1 MNPDPDRDDSENSC
15 FLQITRDFIAL
26 SMREKP
32 KDTRFECRGCG
43 IAHRGNWKGN
53 WCDLCRNIVPHIT
66 GQDASMIESSDSVE
80 EIRQELGHPDS
91 RPNRIWSAI
100 RQMDSPE
107 ADWVARTEPYD
118 EIGRIGGPPPSWEI
132 DEGDIDLIGSGSISG
147 FSTDRLRRLQRGGIL
162 PDGSHLCWADGRFTL
177 DGITV
182 KVPYRG
188 LSKLLKRKRGLKDV
202 DWKKLLLSIDLAN
215 KRFRDPSGPRNHNAG
230 RETTIHPVALLLG
243 KGSSWISG
251 AMRFGYLGMG
261 RRRSVDMLLNY
272 NPTWYEGASWMD
284 AWDDNVRLTSANI
297 ADMVVPTAL
306 FVKKGRLQ
314 LRVRRPGG
322 WRRLEVESHP
332 EVWAKVVTWALSPPD
347 SKHQKRLHCV
357 QQGLFS
363 DTEIELISK
372 SDRNGIQML
381 RGIIEENDKV
391 SLQGG
396 PDGGFIVE
404 GSSGARYRVMAGVG
418 GHNTRFVVRGIEP
431 VPTEGREGNMPP
443 WMHRDRLPICV
454 VETPQLRS
462 LVIGDALSSVIMAL
476 LDDLRSQQHI
486 DTLRNYIH
494 EVRPRPAVE
503 PAVAEFRQAENL
515 RFRLRNN
522 LADFRTRRYTV
533 LFPRLWGVL
542 LRLPLGERMEFT
554 AIRRDRPNLTF
565 DGCGSEFSTRDMM
578 ERRVVY
584 RMLEAAGWQRDRY
597 EEQVRG
603 HQRFYI
609 RTGTGPQNLA
619 NLVEGFAEMLEPMLT
634 VNERVR
640 LVANPAWTFFERNN
654 PGICALLP
662 GTNERLD

>member
-1 MNPDPDRDDSENSC
+1 
-15 FLQITRDFIAL
+15 
-26 SMREKP
+26 MRENL
-32 KDTRFECRGCG
+32 KDTQFECRGCG
-43 IAHRGNWKGN
+43 IYHRGSWKVN

-100 RQMDSPE
+100 RRMDSPE

-118 EIGRIGGPPPSWEI
+118 EIDRIGGPPPSWEI
-132 DEGDIDLIGSGSISG
+132 DEMDIDLIGSGSISG

-162 PDGSHLCWADGRFTL
+162 PDGSHLCWAAGRFTL

-188 LSKLLKRKRGLKDV
+188 LSKLLKRKRGLKNV

-215 KRFRDPSGPRNHNAG
+215 KRLRGPGDPRNRNAG
-230 RETTIHPVALLLG
+230 KETIIHPVALLRG
-243 KGSSWISG
+243 KGSSWSRMLG
-251 AMRFGYLGMG
+251 FGYLGMG
-261 RRRSVDMLLNY
+261 RRTRSDMGLDY
-272 NPTWYEGASWMD
+272 NQTWFEGASWMD
-284 AWDDNVRLTSANI
+284 SWEDSQQGNAESDIT
-297 ADMVVPTAL
+297 DMVVPTAL

-314 LRVRRPGG
+314 LRVRRPSG

-347 SKHQKRLHCV
+347 GRHQKRLRCV

-381 RGIIEENDKV
+381 RGVIEENDKV
-391 SLQGG
+391 SLRS
-396 PDGGFIVE
+396 DGGGFLVE
-404 GSSGARYRVMAGVG
+404 GSSGARYRVTPGVG
-418 GHNTRFVVRGIEP
+418 GHNTRFVVRGIIN
-431 VPTEGREGNMPP
+431 PTDERADNMPP
-443 WMHRDRLPICV
+443 WNRPPLCV

-486 DTLRNYIH
+486 DTLRSYIR

-503 PAVAEFRQAENL
+503 PAVAELHRAENL

-542 LRLPLGERMEFT
+542 LRLPLGERMKFT

-565 DGCGSEFSTRDMM
+565 DGCDSEFSTQDMM

-584 RMLEAAGWQRDRY
+584 RMLEAAGWQRDRH

-603 HQRFYI
+603 HQRFYM